1 MAKTFILEEMDFID
15 FQPFR
20 DAEATFYIRN
30 GKRFFYVGDT
40 KIVIASET
48 EAEWKEPEG
57 NLVFAFDEVFTAV
70 KWEGKGI
77 KSEGKIVQL
86 MQEERYFCIA
96 FVPYDKKNHA
106 VTILKVGDLSPE
118 IPHAR

>member
-20 DAEATFYIRN
+20 DAEATLYIRD
-30 GKRFFYVGDT
+30 GKRFYYVGDT
-40 KIVIASET
+40 KIVVASET
-48 EAEWKEPEG
+48 EAEGKEAEG

-70 KWEGKGI
+70 KWEGKDI

-106 VTILKVGDLSPE
+106 VTVLKVGDLTPE
-118 IPHAR
+118 LPHA